1 MSFPELLRQRL
12 LTYKPG
18 MRRRRFP
25 AFSINPSKNFVNFI
39 HEQPLTTRK
48 CDILRDKTIMK
59 QEEVLNI
66 FKKSDALLEGHFL
79 LTSGLHSDRYLQCAL
94 VLQHPEQA
102 LELGAALAEK
112 LLALAEKPDFV
123 IAPAIGGILVAHE
136 AARAAG
142 VRALFAERQDGGL
155 KLRRGFHIRPGEKA
169 WVVEDV
175 VTTGGSTKETMDV
188 VTQAGGIVLA
198 AGSLIDRSGGRA
210 DLGVPRVALAVL
222 DVPAFAAHEC
232 PLCKTGSKA
241 VKPGSRS

>member
-1 MSFPELLRQRL
+1 MMQ
-12 LTYKPG
+12 
-18 MRRRRFP
+18 
-25 AFSINPSKNFVNFI
+25 
-39 HEQPLTTRK
+39 EQ
-48 CDILRDKTIMK
+48 
-59 QEEVLNI
+59 EVLNI

-94 VLQHPEQA
+94 VLQRPEQA

-142 VRALFAERQDGGL
+142 VRAVFAERQDGAL
-155 KLRRGFHIRPGEKA
+155 KLRRGFQIRPGEKA

-188 VTQAGGIVLA
+188 VTQAGGGVLA

-210 DLGVPRVALAVL
+210 DLGVPRTALAVL
-222 DVPAFAAHEC
+222 DVPTFTAEEC
-232 PLCKTGSKA
+232 PLCKAGSKA

>member
-1 MSFPELLRQRL
+1 MIQ
-12 LTYKPG
+12 
-18 MRRRRFP
+18 
-25 AFSINPSKNFVNFI
+25 
-39 HEQPLTTRK
+39 EQ
-48 CDILRDKTIMK
+48 
-59 QEEVLNI
+59 EVLNI
-66 FKKSDALLEGHFL
+66 FKKSNALLEGHFL

-94 VLQHPEQA
+94 VLQDPEQA
-102 LELGAALAEK
+102 RVLGAALAEK

-142 VRALFAERQDGGL
+142 VRAIFAERQDGAL
-155 KLRRGFHIRPGEKA
+155 KLRRGFQINPGEKA

-188 VTQAGGIVLA
+188 VTNAGGVVLA

-210 DLGVPRVALAVL
+210 DLGVPRAALAVL
-222 DVPAFAAHEC
+222 NVPTYAAEEC
-232 PLCKTGSKA
+232 PLCKTGSQA